1 MEPLLLSDIPNDDN
15 IYDDRVA
22 GVKLEWVDYR

>member
-22 GVKLEWVDYR
+22 GVKLEWGDYR